1 MEYCGLVKIKFLL
14 IAIVLTAGF
23 SASAQAQRQF
33 AGRYDIIGGA
43 STGADAG
50 LFSYGTAVVS
60 RNGHV
65 AITAYAPYYGAGT
78 KSTGFLSSRGIFSLR
93 EVTGS
98 APLVGG
104 RVAVG
109 NYRSNSGNGFFGLR
123 KK

>member
-1 MEYCGLVKIKFLL
+1 MKRYCLLVVMAALLMLSDSAIAQSKF
-14 IAIVLTAGF
+14 
-23 SASAQAQRQF
+23 S
-33 AGRYDIIGGA
+33 GRYDIIGGA
-43 STGADAG
+43 STGEDAG

-60 RNGHV
+60 RNGRV
-65 AITAYAPYYGAGT
+65 AITAYAPYYGGGI
-78 KSTGFLSSRGIFSLR
+78 KMTGFVSSRGIVSLR

-109 NYRSNSGNGFFGLR
+109 NYRSNTGNGFFGLR

>member
-1 MEYCGLVKIKFLL
+1 MKFKLLL
-14 IAIVLTAGF
+14 IAALLTVGF
-23 SASAQAQRQF
+23 SISAQAQSQF
-33 AGRYDIIGGA
+33 AGRYDAIAGA
-43 STGADAG
+43 STGEDAG
-50 LFSYGTAVVS
+50 LFVYGTAVVS
-60 RNGHV
+60 RNGRV
-65 AITAYAPYYGAGT
+65 AITAYAPYHGEGI
-78 KSTGFLSSRGIFSLR
+78 KRTGFLSSRGIFSLR

>member
-1 MEYCGLVKIKFLL
+1 MKIYCLL
-14 IAIVLTAGF
+14 IVSAALIVLSD
-23 SASAQAQRQF
+23 SANAQSQF

-60 RNGHV
+60 RNGRV
-65 AITAYAPYYGAGT
+65 AITAYAPYYGEGI

-109 NYRSNSGNGFFGLR
+109 NYRSNNGNGFFGLR

>member
-1 MEYCGLVKIKFLL
+1 MKIYCLL
-14 IAIVLTAGF
+14 IVSAALIVLSD
-23 SASAQAQRQF
+23 SANAQSQF
-33 AGRYDIIGGA
+33 AGRYDAIAGA
-43 STGADAG
+43 STGEDAG
-50 LFSYGTAVVS
+50 LFVYGTAVVS
-60 RNGHV
+60 RNGRV
-65 AITAYAPYYGAGT
+65 AITAYAPYHGEGI